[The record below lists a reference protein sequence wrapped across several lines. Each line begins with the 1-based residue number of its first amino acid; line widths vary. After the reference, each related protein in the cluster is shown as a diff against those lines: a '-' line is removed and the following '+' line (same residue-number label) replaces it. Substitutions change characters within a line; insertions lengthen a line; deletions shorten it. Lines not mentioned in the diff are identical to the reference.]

1 MLRLKLLGGSPLC
14 LSVSTG
20 ATAQGSGL
28 LTLLCRSGKPKL
40 AILGNAILIMVSI
53 LKNYRVLI
61 DFICTIIKKQLTNRI
76 QPLEY
81 KKILLLLTLCG
92 LKEGENFQAAR
103 GDAVV
108 KKPARRWMW
117 LWWGI
122 ILVLLGA
129 APAQAVDLLD
139 RVKNQEIN
147 QVLRLKVG
155 RSKVLRTPFALTR
168 ISVADPDIADI
179 ILISEREIYINALA
193 PGATNISLWGKS
205 RFTSATVTV
214 EADLTLLK
222 EKLHQILPK
231 EKIGAEAAG
240 DSIVLSGEVSG
251 PVAQSTAMALAVP
264 FAGGKK
270 DKVVNVMH
278 VGGVQQVMLEV
289 RVAEINR
296 LVSERIG
303 VNFNALA
310 PGGNFGVN
318 QLNSLASVQDLARVF
333 TGVTR
338 SSSTTSFTQLLT
350 PSLAAMGGWTAAG
363 TLWTVFLDVLKQN
376 NLGRVLAE
384 PNLITTS
391 GQQASF
397 LAGGEFPIP
406 VPQNSGGGTTITVEY
421 KKFGVQ
427 LEFTP
432 TVLNDSKIAV
442 KVHPTV
448 SELDNT
454 FGQTF
459 VLPGGYVVPGLR
471 TREMNT
477 QVEVNDGQTFA
488 IAGLLSDNSRTI
500 MKKFPVLG
508 DIPVLGALFRSDEYQ
523 KNLTELVALVTPHL
537 VKPMAPGAARLPTDK
552 WIDPSDVDFYLLGQ
566 DQGRQKP
573 GPGPAPAPAAPLP
586 PQFGRQSLK

>member
-1 MLRLKLLGGSPLC
+1 MLPLKLLSGSPLR
-14 LSVSTG
+14 LAVSPG
-20 ATAQGSGL
+20 AAAQGSGL
-28 LTLLCRSGKPKL
+28 LTLLWTFGMSKV
-40 AILGNAILIMVSI
+40 AILGKSILILVSN
-53 LKNYRVLI
+53 LKNYRFLI
-61 DFICTIIKKQLTNRI
+61 NFISTTTKKQLTNRI

-81 KKILLLLTLCG
+81 KQKLLLLRLRG

-108 KKPARRWMW
+108 KKPAQRWTW

-129 APAQAVDLLD
+129 APAQAVDLMD

-168 ISVADPDIADI
+168 ISVADPDIADL

-193 PGATNISLWGKS
+193 PGATNISMWGKS

-240 DSIVLSGEVSG
+240 DSIVLTGEVSG
-251 PVAQSTAMALAVP
+251 PIAQSTALALAKP
-264 FAGGKK
+264 FAGGKA
-270 DKVVNVMH
+270 DKIVNVMH

-296 LVSERIG
+296 LVAERIG

-310 PGGNFGVN
+310 PQGNFGVQ
-318 QLNSLASVQDLARVF
+318 QLNSLASVGDLARVF
-333 TGVTR
+333 TGAG
-338 SSSTTSFTQLLT
+338 SASTTSFTQLLT
-350 PSLAAMGGWTAAG
+350 PGLAAMGGWTAAG
-363 TLWTVFLDVLKQN
+363 TLWTVFLDVLKQH

-384 PNLITTS
+384 PNLVTTS

-406 VPQNSGGGTTITVEY
+406 VPQSGAGGSTTITVEY

-432 TVLNDSKIAV
+432 TVLNDSKISV

-471 TREMNT
+471 SREMNT

-508 DIPVLGALFRSDEYQ
+508 DIPILGVLFRSDEYQ

-552 WIDPSDVDFYLLGQ
+552 WIDPTDVDFYLLGR
-566 DQGRQKP
+566 DQGGQKP
-573 GPGPAPAPAAPLP
+573 APGPAPAPAAPLP
-586 PQFGRQSLK
+586 PQFGHQSLN

>member
-1 MLRLKLLGGSPLC
+1 MLPLKLLGGSPLC
-14 LSVSTG
+14 LSVSPG
-20 ATAQGSGL
+20 AAAQGSGL
-28 LTLLCRSGKPKL
+28 LTLLCTSGEPEL
-40 AILGNAILIMVSI
+40 AILGNSILILVSNW
-53 LKNYRVLI
+53 KNYRVLI
-61 DFICTIIKKQLTNRI
+61 NFICTIIKKQLTNRI

-92 LKEGENFQAAR
+92 LKEGENYQATR

-129 APAQAVDLLD
+129 VPAQAADLLD

-168 ISVADPDIADI
+168 ISVADPDIADL

-193 PGATNISLWGKS
+193 PGATNISMWGKS

-240 DSIVLSGEVSG
+240 DSIVLTGEVSG
-251 PVAQSTAMALAVP
+251 PVAQSTALALALP

-270 DKVVNVMH
+270 DKVVNVLH

-296 LVSERIG
+296 LVAERIG

-318 QLNSLASVQDLARVF
+318 QINSLASVSRPGPRFSPGSGSA
-333 TGVTR
+333 
-338 SSSTTSFTQLLT
+338 STTSFTQVLT
-350 PSLAAMGGWTAAG
+350 PALTAMGGWTAAG
-363 TLWTVFLDVLKQN
+363 TLWTVFLDLLKQQ

-384 PNLITTS
+384 PNLVTTS

-406 VPQNSGGGTTITVEY
+406 VPQSGAGGATTITVEY

-500 MKKFPVLG
+500 IKKFPVLG
-508 DIPVLGALFRSDEYQ
+508 DIPILGVLFRST
-523 KNLTELVALVTPHL
+523 NTRRT
-537 VKPMAPGAARLPTDK
+537 
-552 WIDPSDVDFYLLGQ
+552 
-566 DQGRQKP
+566 
-573 GPGPAPAPAAPLP
+573 
-586 PQFGRQSLK
+586 

>member
-1 MLRLKLLGGSPLC
+1 VR
-14 LSVSTG
+14 
-20 ATAQGSGL
+20 
-28 LTLLCRSGKPKL
+28 
-40 AILGNAILIMVSI
+40 
-53 LKNYRVLI
+53 
-61 DFICTIIKKQLTNRI
+61 
-76 QPLEY
+76 
-81 KKILLLLTLCG
+81 
-92 LKEGENFQAAR
+92 
-103 GDAVV
+103 
-108 KKPARRWMW
+108 
-117 LWWGI
+117 
-122 ILVLLGA
+122 
-129 APAQAVDLLD
+129 
-139 RVKNQEIN
+139 NQEIN

-168 ISVADPDIADI
+168 ISVADPDIADL

-193 PGATNISLWGKS
+193 PGTTNISMWGKS

-251 PVAQSTAMALAVP
+251 PVAQSTALALALP
-264 FAGGKK
+264 YAGGKK

-296 LVSERIG
+296 LVAERIG

-318 QLNSLASVQDLARVF
+318 QINSLASVSDLTRVF

-338 SSSTTSFTQLLT
+338 SSSTTSFNQILAPALT
-350 PSLAAMGGWTAAG
+350 AMGGWTAAG
-363 TLWTVFLDVLKQN
+363 TLWTVFMDLLKQQ
-376 NLGRVLAE
+376 NLVRVLAE
-384 PNLITTS
+384 PNLVTTS

-406 VPQNSGGGTTITVEY
+406 VPQSGSGGATTITVEY

-432 TVLNDSKIAV
+432 TVLNEGKIAV

-448 SELDNT
+448 SELDNS
-454 FGQTF
+454 FGQSF
-459 VLPGGYVVPGLR
+459 ILPGGYVVPGLR

-477 QVEVNDGQTFA
+477 HVEVNDGQTFS
-488 IAGLLSDNSRTI
+488 IAGLLSDTSRNVI
-500 MKKFPVLG
+500 NKFPVLG
-508 DIPVLGALFRSDEYQ
+508 DIPVLGALFRSTQYQ
-523 KNLTELVALVTPHL
+523 KNETELVALVTPHL
-537 VKPMAPGAARLPTDK
+537 VKPMAPGVGRLPTDK
-552 WIDPSDVDFYLLGQ
+552 WIEPTEVDTYLLGLQ
-566 DQGRQKP
+566 QGRQP
-573 GPGPAPAPAAPLP
+573 AAPAPAPAPAAPLP
-586 PQFGRQSLK
+586 PGFGHQSLK

>member
-1 MLRLKLLGGSPLC
+1 M
-14 LSVSTG
+14 
-20 ATAQGSGL
+20 
-28 LTLLCRSGKPKL
+28 
-40 AILGNAILIMVSI
+40 
-53 LKNYRVLI
+53 
-61 DFICTIIKKQLTNRI
+61 
-76 QPLEY
+76 
-81 KKILLLLTLCG
+81 
-92 LKEGENFQAAR
+92 
-103 GDAVV
+103 
-108 KKPARRWMW
+108 
-117 LWWGI
+117 
-122 ILVLLGA
+122 
-129 APAQAVDLLD
+129 
-139 RVKNQEIN
+139 
-147 QVLRLKVG
+147 
-155 RSKVLRTPFALTR
+155 
-168 ISVADPDIADI
+168 
-179 ILISEREIYINALA
+179 
-193 PGATNISLWGKS
+193 
-205 RFTSATVTV
+205 
-214 EADLTLLK
+214 
-222 EKLHQILPK
+222 
-231 EKIGAEAAG
+231 
-240 DSIVLSGEVSG
+240 
-251 PVAQSTAMALAVP
+251 
-264 FAGGKK
+264 
-270 DKVVNVMH
+270 
-278 VGGVQQVMLEV
+278 
-289 RVAEINR
+289 AEINR
-296 LVSERIG
+296 LVAERIG

-318 QLNSLASVQDLARVF
+318 QLNSLAGVGDLARVF
-333 TGVTR
+333 TGVAG
-338 SSSTTSFTQLLT
+338 SASTTSFTQVLS
-350 PSLAAMGGWTAAG
+350 PGLAAMGGWTAAG

-384 PNLITTS
+384 PNLVTTS

-406 VPQNSGGGTTITVEY
+406 VPQSGAGGATTITVEY

-508 DIPVLGALFRSDEYQ
+508 DIPVLGVLFRSDEYQ

-537 VKPMAPGAARLPTDK
+537 VKPMPPGAARLPTDK
-552 WIDPSDVDFYLLGQ
+552 WIDPTDVDFYLLGL

-573 GPGPAPAPAAPLP
+573 APRPAPAPAAPLP
-586 PQFGRQSLK
+586 PKFGHQSLN

>member
-1 MLRLKLLGGSPLC
+1 
-14 LSVSTG
+14 
-20 ATAQGSGL
+20 
-28 LTLLCRSGKPKL
+28 
-40 AILGNAILIMVSI
+40 
-53 LKNYRVLI
+53 
-61 DFICTIIKKQLTNRI
+61 
-76 QPLEY
+76 
-81 KKILLLLTLCG
+81 
-92 LKEGENFQAAR
+92 
-103 GDAVV
+103 
-108 KKPARRWMW
+108 
-117 LWWGI
+117 
-122 ILVLLGA
+122 
-129 APAQAVDLLD
+129 LLD

-168 ISVADPDIADI
+168 ISVADPDIADL

-193 PGATNISLWGKS
+193 PGATNISMWGKS

-240 DSIVLSGEVSG
+240 DSIVLTGEVSG
-251 PVAQSTAMALAVP
+251 PVAQSTAISIARAFL
-264 FAGGKK
+264 GEKTSGDGKGK
-270 DKVVNVMH
+270 DTKVVNLLH

-296 LVSERIG
+296 LVAERIG

-318 QLNSLASVQDLARVF
+318 QLNSMASVTDLARVF

-384 PNLITTS
+384 PNLVTTS

-406 VPQNSGGGTTITVEY
+406 VPQSSGGGTTITVEY

-471 TREMNT
+471 SREMNT

-488 IAGLLSDNSRTI
+488 IAGLLSDNSRSI

-508 DIPVLGALFRSDEYQ
+508 DIPVLGVLFRSDEYQ
-523 KNLTELVALVTPHL
+523 KNVTELVALVTPHL
-537 VKPMAPGAARLPTDK
+537 VKPMPPGAARLPTDK
-552 WIDPSDVDFYLLGQ
+552 WIDPSDVDFYLLGL

-586 PQFGRQSLK
+586 PAFGRQSLN

>member
-1 MLRLKLLGGSPLC
+1 M
-14 LSVSTG
+14 
-20 ATAQGSGL
+20 
-28 LTLLCRSGKPKL
+28 
-40 AILGNAILIMVSI
+40 
-53 LKNYRVLI
+53 
-61 DFICTIIKKQLTNRI
+61 
-76 QPLEY
+76 QPLKY

-92 LKEGENFQAAR
+92 LKEGENYQATR

-108 KKPARRWMW
+108 KRPARRWMW

-122 ILVLLGA
+122 ILGLLGA
-129 APAQAVDLLD
+129 VPAQAADLLD

-147 QVLRLKVG
+147 QVVRLKVG

-168 ISVADPDIADI
+168 ISVADPDIADL
-179 ILISEREIYINALA
+179 ILINEREIYINALA
-193 PGATNISLWGKS
+193 PGATNISMWGKS

-240 DSIVLSGEVSG
+240 DSIVLTGEVSG
-251 PVAQSTAMALAVP
+251 PVAQSTALALALP
-264 FAGGKK
+264 YAGGKK

-278 VGGVQQVMLEV
+278 VGGVQQVLLEV

-296 LVSERIG
+296 VVAERIG

-318 QLNSLASVQDLARVF
+318 QINSLAGVTDLSRIF
-333 TGVTR
+333 TGVTS
-338 SSSTTSFTQLLT
+338 SSSTTSFTQGLGTDLT
-350 PSLAAMGGWTAAG
+350 AMGGWTAAG
-363 TLWTVFLDVLKQN
+363 TLWTVFLDLLKQQ

-384 PNLITTS
+384 PNLVTTS

-406 VPQNSGGGTTITVEY
+406 VPQSGTGGSTTITVEY

-432 TVLNDSKIAV
+432 TVLNDGKIAV

-459 VLPGGYVVPGLR
+459 TLTGGYVVPGLR
-471 TREMNT
+471 VREMNT
-477 QVEVNDGQTFA
+477 HVEVNDGQTFA

-500 MKKFPVLG
+500 FKKFPVLG
-508 DIPVLGALFRSDEYQ
+508 DIPVLGNLFRSNEYQ

-552 WIDPSDVDFYLLGQ
+552 WIDPTDVDFYLLGQ
-566 DQGRQKP
+566 DQGRQP
-573 GPGPAPAPAAPLP
+573 PAPTPAPATPLP
-586 PQFGRQSLK
+586 SEFGHQSLN

>member
-1 MLRLKLLGGSPLC
+1 M
-14 LSVSTG
+14 
-20 ATAQGSGL
+20 
-28 LTLLCRSGKPKL
+28 
-40 AILGNAILIMVSI
+40 
-53 LKNYRVLI
+53 
-61 DFICTIIKKQLTNRI
+61 
-76 QPLEY
+76 
-81 KKILLLLTLCG
+81 
-92 LKEGENFQAAR
+92 KEGENFQAAR

-108 KKPARRWMW
+108 KKPARRWTW

-168 ISVADPDIADI
+168 ISVADPDIADL

-193 PGATNISLWGKS
+193 PGATNISMWGKS

-251 PVAQSTAMALAVP
+251 PVAQSTAIAIARAFL
-264 FAGGKK
+264 GEKTSSEGKGK
-270 DKVVNVMH
+270 DTKVVNLLH
-278 VGGVQQVMLEV
+278 VGGVQQVLLEV

-296 LVSERIG
+296 MVAERIG

-310 PGGNFGVN
+310 PGGNFGV
-318 QLNSLASVQDLARVF
+318 QQINSLASVSDLARAF
-333 TGVTR
+333 TGTGSV
-338 SSSTTSFTQLLT
+338 STTTWTQGLGTNLV
-350 PSLAAMGGWTAAG
+350 AMGGWTAAG

-384 PNLITTS
+384 PNLVTTS

-406 VPQNSGGGTTITVEY
+406 VPQSSATGGTTITVEY

-442 KVHPTV
+442 KVHPIV

-459 VLPGGYVVPGLR
+459 VLEGGYVVPGLR

-477 QVEVNDGQTFA
+477 QVEVGDGQTFA
-488 IAGLLSDNSRTI
+488 IAGLLSDNSRSI

-508 DIPVLGALFRSDEYQ
+508 DIPVLGVLFRSDEYQ

-537 VKPMAPGAARLPTDK
+537 VKPMPPGAARLPTDK
-552 WIDPSDVDFYLLGQ
+552 WIEPTDVDFYLLGL

-573 GPGPAPAPAAPLP
+573 AAGPAAAPAAAPAAPLP
-586 PQFGRQSLK
+586 PQFGRQPLN